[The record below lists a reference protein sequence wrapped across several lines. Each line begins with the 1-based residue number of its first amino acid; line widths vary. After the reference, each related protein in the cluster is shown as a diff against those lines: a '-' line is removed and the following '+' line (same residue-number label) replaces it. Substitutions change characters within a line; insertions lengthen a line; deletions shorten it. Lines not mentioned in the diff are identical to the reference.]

1 MTAVEPLLVDP
12 STPVREVIACIDRNA
27 TGIALVVDPARRLIG
42 AITDGDVRRAILSG
56 LDLEHPAERLL
67 ERKEDEPYRTPVTA
81 RAGTPDAELLHLM
94 NTASLRH
101 IPLVD
106 EGNRVVD
113 VALMTDLV
121 QEYDL
126 PLTAVVMAGG
136 KGTRLGP
143 LTRETPK
150 PMLPVGDRPLLEHI
164 VEQLQT
170 SGISRVALTTH
181 YKSEVISE
189 HFGDGRDFGVDIE
202 YFAEDEPLGTAGGL
216 SLVPDTDEPL
226 LVMNG
231 DILTRVNFRALLD
244 FHREHE
250 AAMTVCVRQEELKLP
265 YGLVEAD
272 GEAVTG
278 IDEKPTITHFINAG
292 IYLIDPVARPYVPR
306 GTAFEMPDLVA
317 RLIEHGLPVVRFP
330 LREYWVDI
338 GLTETYEQAGR
349 DHAEGRVG

>member
-1 MTAVEPLLVDP
+1 
-12 STPVREVIACIDRNA
+12 
-27 TGIALVVDPARRLIG
+27 
-42 AITDGDVRRAILSG
+42 
-56 LDLEHPAERLL
+56 
-67 ERKEDEPYRTPVTA
+67 
-81 RAGTPDAELLHLM
+81 
-94 NTASLRH
+94 
-101 IPLVD
+101 
-106 EGNRVVD
+106 
-113 VALMTDLV
+113 
-121 QEYDL
+121 
-126 PLTAVVMAGG
+126 
-136 KGTRLGP
+136 
-143 LTRETPK
+143 
-150 PMLPVGDRPLLEHI
+150 
-164 VEQLQT
+164 
-170 SGISRVALTTH
+170 VALTTH